1 MCVFSCSVMF
11 DSLSAYRLWPT
22 SLLCPWNFP
31 GRNIRVGCHFLLQ
44 GIFLTQALN
53 RRLLSLLHWQE
64 DFLPLKKCKLS
75 YNYKVKG
82 SRTDTPK
89 WVPLACG
96 LFWAEGNQDPAD
108 SGETFLSLYCLKE
121 FRSQAWPR
129 MKAITRDSFTSAMA
143 DIWLPKPALLT
154 FLWRALHLSEASD
167 SIWILSSGWQ
177 RSLNCLTAFESF
189 VCVCSHMNKIECVF
203 PLLIHLISI

>member
-1 MCVFSCSVMF
+1 MHSVCVLSCAW
-11 DSLSAYRLWPT
+11 LSWPYQLQPT
-22 SLLCPWNFP
+22 RLLCPWDSP
-31 GRNIRVGCHFLLQ
+31 GRNIGVGWHFLLQ
-44 GIFLTQALN
+44 WIFLNQALN

-96 LFWAEGNQDPAD
+96 LFWAEGNQDPAH

-143 DIWLPKPALLT
+143 DIWLPNTCPSYIPVKCPPPLGSL
-154 FLWRALHLSEASD
+154 RLHLNS
-167 SIWILSSGWQ
+167 
-177 RSLNCLTAFESF
+177 
-189 VCVCSHMNKIECVF
+189 
-203 PLLIHLISI
+203 